1 MSAEIQE
8 EKTQITDL
16 EKLVRTLRDTIM
28 ELRGLLDELSNP
40 VVPYQ
45 LPVRE
50 RGETAAAPKPEKAEE
65 KPSEKPKEERKE
77 KPAATVRPPEARP
90 AVPPTLP
97 ALQPQVPVPT
107 LAGER
112 LFEKERK
119 EVDLERLASLLR
131 ILYELESKAPPEY
144 LEGMVE
150 VLYNTGLIN
159 EVQKK
164 TVSKL
169 LELVQIGVSHGL
181 GVQESIAMLAAL
193 ARELGLDVSEITA
206 ELVRAIL
213 RNAGAHQQWESQ
225 R

>member
-1 MSAEIQE
+1 MSTESHEA
-8 EKTQITDL
+8 KTQTGDL
-16 EKLVRTLRDTIM
+16 EKLVKTLRDTII

-40 VVPYQ
+40 VIPYQ

-50 RGETAAAPKPEKAEE
+50 REDTAKPKPAKAEE
-65 KPSEKPKEERKE
+65 KLSEKPKEEKE
-77 KPAATVRPPEARP
+77 ELATNKKSLEARP

-97 ALQPQVPVPT
+97 VLQPQEPIPT
-107 LAGER
+107 LTGEK
-112 LFEKERK
+112 LFEKKGR